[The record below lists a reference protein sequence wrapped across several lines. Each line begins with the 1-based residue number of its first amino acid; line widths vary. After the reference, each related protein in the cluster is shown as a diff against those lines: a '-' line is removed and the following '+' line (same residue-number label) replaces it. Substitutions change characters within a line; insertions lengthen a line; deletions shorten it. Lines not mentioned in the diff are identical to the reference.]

1 MDTVVAG
8 SGLGSLED
16 RRTFGSIAPIA
27 WLIVIYWI
35 GQFTILTGQRLI
47 WSEGDEPPIF
57 LMPRA
62 FMSLVGVALSF
73 GIAWWQRRLKDASWP
88 RQLILA
94 FVAAMLAAPLHG
106 AINFAAF
113 QVVMPKENMANAT
126 ISTIAM
132 ATTQWVWT
140 YAAISALLLTASYSE
155 ALRERERPLADL
167 QGLAHSAQLR
177 SLRYQLNPHFMF
189 NTLNAVASLIASGRA
204 AQAEQMVENLGD
216 FLRAS
221 LAVDPT
227 DDLTL
232 EAEFELQSLYLS
244 IETARFSDRL
254 TVETVLPPDLRDV
267 LVPSL
272 ILQPLVE
279 NAIKH
284 GVARKAEPSTLRI
297 EASRIGDRLKLVV
310 SNAVPATG
318 ARARIG
324 THVGLANVARR
335 IELRYGGQGR
345 FDAGMEDDRY
355 LVTLIVPIHRGV
367 EGE

>member
-1 MDTVVAG
+1 MDSLVATG
-8 SGLGSLED
+8 ANSRHD
-16 RRTFGSIAPIA
+16 KATIAPIA

-47 WSEGDEPPIF
+47 WSEGDEPAIF

-62 FMSLVGVALSF
+62 FMSLVGVGLSF
-73 GIAWWQRRLKDASWP
+73 AIYWWQRRFRSASWP

-94 FVAAMLAAPLHG
+94 FVAAMLAAPLH
-106 AINFAAF
+106 ALINFCAF
-113 QVVMPKENMANAT
+113 QLVMPKENMANAT
-126 ISTIAM
+126 LSSVLM

-140 YAAISALLLTASYSE
+140 YAAISALLLTGTYSDE
-155 ALRERERPLADL
+155 LRERERRLADW
-167 QGLAHSAQLR
+167 QALAHSAQLR

-189 NTLNAVASLIASGRA
+189 NTLNSVTALIASGRA
-204 AQAEQMVENLGD
+204 EQAEQMVETLAD

-232 EAEFELQSLYLS
+232 EREFELQSLYLS
-244 IETARFSDRL
+244 IESARFADRL
-254 TVETVLPPDLRDV
+254 RVETELPPELRDV

-284 GVARKAEPSTLRI
+284 GVARNAGCTLLRI
-297 EASRIGDRLKLVV
+297 AASRQGDRLELVV
-310 SNAVPATG
+310 SNGLPTDG
-318 ARARIG
+318 SRARGG

-335 IELRYGGQGR
+335 IELRYGSQGS
-345 FDAGMEDDRY
+345 FAAGPAGDQYVVRIS
-355 LVTLIVPIHRGV
+355 LPLRK
-367 EGE
+367 GE